1 MLSGTQLAGSALSFL
16 TAVIITRIGGAVV
29 FGQISV
35 GLSVLAYALIATNFG
50 TDVSGVRMAAANP
63 ERIGAMLPG
72 IMAIRLFF
80 GVLTFA
86 VILLLAPILAPDPQG
101 RVIMLIIC
109 FGLFAGAILP
119 AWLPQGIEN
128 AKVTALCVFGPF
140 ALTFAFTALSA
151 LVAPSGRAF
160 AVSRLSADAVVAAS
174 LFAWAWRFHDGSRW
188 KEIRAAI
195 RDLLGQSSAIAG
207 TQLVRGL
214 AFLSDILIVSFFY
227 HDATVGH
234 FSAAYRIYLLLIA
247 VSAMYFIVLF
257 PKLAR
262 AAERGPEALK
272 TELRATLRWTIPS
285 TSLMAL
291 AFTAVVPW
299 LLPLAFGADFSA
311 AVPALQVLG
320 IAAALNFIQRN
331 YSRALVAMGFP
342 GVEFRIPLDNW
353 ASNQLLLGVG
363 PGFERYTYS
372 GTKISTNIFE
382 LRGRFGYRHVF
393 GPSVGL
399 EILVDGGPVYAK
411 AAGSFQGQSV
421 SSDGV
426 AGGVIGVS
434 YALIIGF

>member
-1 MLSGTQLAGSALSFL
+1 MSGLFLRFGLLGGAQLAGSALSFL

-342 GVEFRIPLDNW
+342 GVEFRVTAVATVVGIALKVVGTW
-353 ASNQLLLGVG
+353 QWGITGTAAALLLGEG
-363 PGFERYTYS
+363 IMLILLQRS
-372 GTKISTNIFE
+372 ALHK
-382 LRGRFGYRHVF
+382 LRRLAVR
-393 GPSVGL
+393 
-399 EILVDGGPVYAK
+399 
-411 AAGSFQGQSV
+411 
-421 SSDGV
+421 
-426 AGGVIGVS
+426 
-434 YALIIGF
+434 